1 VISNKY
7 AREMIKDL
15 GILIVDHNVYMRR
28 LLRTMLLN
36 LGAKSVLEAGDGL
49 AALEMVRNS
58 DPDVMVVERDVP
70 VLSAMEMLKVVRSPE
85 MFPRPNIPVIMLTD
99 QAQRAQVLEA
109 IRLGAN
115 ELLIRPTSPKAL
127 QDRLLAV
134 MIKPRPMV
142 QIGPYYVPQPRVTA
156 GAMG

>member
-7 AREMIKDL
+7 AREMIKDI

-70 VLSAMEMLKVVRSPE
+70 VLSATEMLKVVRSPD
-85 MFPRPNIPVIMLTD
+85 MFPRPNIPVIVLTD